1 MNEYS
6 IFEAARENWRSL
18 VRKLLENG
26 AYVND
31 ADEKGRT
38 PLMYAAYE
46 NATPVMNLLLGE
58 YDADTEQEDAKGRTA
73 LMYAASH
80 NSVDAINLLLQFQAN
95 VNAQDED
102 GHTALIYAICEDAP
116 EAAKILIDNSDYDA
130 RDNDGWSAYMWAVVK
145 KATEISDILKDYG
158 VKLDPND
165 ISKILD
171 EPAFASNPFDIVR
184 KKNILSP
191 RRTVSSSRR
200 DYSKYCFNGMIAGKA
215 PTVYEVVKYYVLHN
229 SGLTYRDLISAFPD
243 YLCPNGVIKK
253 IEDIYSG
260 DLGVRYNKTP
270 IMLDDGTEVAV
281 SNQWTKY
288 TFENNFIEAA
298 EKLGLEIEF
307 VIGNEQDDSSLKKQ
321 FVNFLQDELGYKP
334 TTATN
339 YASCIEQ
346 IQRHYNSNENDNISL
361 FYCDQSDV
369 LKIKSLLT
377 YYDYGKYD
385 DFSQKANQRKNAL
398 KAFIKFLDYKYP
410 KPQRPKAVLIK
421 KNRQDIE

>member
-1 MNEYS
+1 MQ
-6 IFEAARENWRSL
+6 
-18 VRKLLENG
+18 
-26 AYVND
+26 
-31 ADEKGRT
+31 
-38 PLMYAAYE
+38 LM
-46 NATPVMNLLLGE
+46 M
-58 YDADTEQEDAKGRTA
+58 
-73 LMYAASH
+73 
-80 NSVDAINLLLQFQAN
+80 
-95 VNAQDED
+95 
-102 GHTALIYAICEDAP
+102 
-116 EAAKILIDNSDYDA
+116 
-130 RDNDGWSAYMWAVVK
+130 
-145 KATEISDILKDYG
+145 
-158 VKLDPND
+158 
-165 ISKILD
+165 
-171 EPAFASNPFDIVR
+171 
-184 KKNILSP
+184 
-191 RRTVSSSRR
+191 
-200 DYSKYCFNGMIAGKA
+200 
-215 PTVYEVVKYYVLHN
+215 
-229 SGLTYRDLISAFPD
+229 
-243 YLCPNGVIKK
+243 
-253 IEDIYSG
+253 
-260 DLGVRYNKTP
+260 
-270 IMLDDGTEVAV
+270 
-281 SNQWTKY
+281 KY